1 MNLIVSQRDPRKAAS
16 DLLIVVVPT
25 QANKFTGPAALL
37 DKAMGGQLSDLMV
50 EEKFEGKQGQWAEL
64 RTMGK
69 LGATRVALLGLGQPG
84 ATPEI
89 VREIGARLLGHAR
102 RAKAKKVTVVFA
114 GGYKGKLAD
123 VGQAFVEG
131 AVLGD
136 YRFLKYKSEQL
147 KEYVEGAVERVELY
161 AASQKE
167 VAALEAGF
175 KLGHTY
181 STSTILARGLVNEPS
196 SEVSP
201 AHLGEVAAA
210 LAKAHPD
217 CLKLKLIDQAGIE
230 KLKMGGLLAVAK
242 GSDHPPVLIHLIYK
256 PKRKATRRLVVVGK
270 GLTFDSGGLSL
281 KPAKSMED
289 MKIDMAGCAAML
301 GIMSALPAL
310 APDVE
315 VHGIAGVCEN
325 MPSGRAMRPGD
336 IVTPRSGK
344 TIEVLNTD
352 AEGRVTLAD
361 TLFYGSELKPDYMV
375 DLATLTGACMVALG
389 EEVAGLMSN
398 DEKLSAMLMNAA
410 NDAGE
415 NLWPL
420 PLVKLY
426 QKTIKSKV
434 ADLKNISG
442 SGYGGAITAG
452 LFLQEYVGKT
462 KWAHLDIAGPAYAER
477 ESVPHQPLG
486 ATGFGVRT
494 VLNLIK
500 SL

>member
-1 MNLIVSQRDPRKAAS
+1 MKLTVTQHDPRKAAA
-16 DLLIVVVPT
+16 DLLVIVVPVQT
-25 QANKFTGPAALL
+25 QKLTGMAGLI
-37 DKAMGGQLSDLMV
+37 DKAAAGMLSDLMV
-50 EEKFEGKQGQWAEL
+50 QEKFEGKQAQWRVERAP
-64 RTMGK
+64 RQ
-69 LGATRVALLGLGQPG
+69 LGATRVALLGLGQLN

-89 VREIGARLLGHAR
+89 VRELGARILNRAR

-114 GGYKGKLAD
+114 GGFKGKLAD

-136 YRFLKYKSEQL
+136 YRFLKYKS
-147 KEYVEGAVERVELY
+147 KELQEYADGAVEHIELY
-161 AASQKE
+161 ARDRREA
-167 VAALEAGF
+167 AALSAGF
-175 KLGHTY
+175 ETGHTY
-181 STSTILARGLVNEPS
+181 ATATILARGLVNEPS
-196 SEVSP
+196 SEVTP

-217 CLKLKLIDQAGIE
+217 RLKLKLIDQAGIE

-242 GSDHPPVLIHLIYK
+242 GSDHPPVLVHLIYK
-256 PKRKATRRLVVVGK
+256 PKRKATRRIVIVGK

-315 VHGIAGVCEN
+315 VHGIAGICEN

-336 IVTPRSGK
+336 VVTPRSGK

-375 DLATLTGACMVALG
+375 NLATLTGACMVALG

-398 DEKLSAMLMNAA
+398 DEKLTALLMDAA

-426 QKTIKSKV
+426 KKTIKSKV
-434 ADLKNISG
+434 ADLKNVGG
-442 SGYGGAITAG
+442 SYGGAITAG

-477 ESVPHQPLG
+477 ESVPYQPLG

-500 SL
+500 GL